1 MHKGMKKK
9 AIEISRDICY
19 NRIIGKAPIKSN
31 NRVMKGTVIIM
42 TITTLK
48 KMVKAI
54 TDWKCDINDVEELS
68 RISIDESIFEYG
80 SGLVKTVLDCF
91 YLVTDYSENIII
103 AMGNNQINI
112 FATVHHNNYCEGF
125 DYISC
130 VDIKNKTQFDIMGE
144 LAYRLENALY
154 SVR

>member
-1 MHKGMKKK
+1 
-9 AIEISRDICY
+9 
-19 NRIIGKAPIKSN
+19 
-31 NRVMKGTVIIM
+31 M

-54 TDWKCDINDVEELS
+54 TDWKVDITDVIEFS
-68 RISIDESIFEYG
+68 RISIDDEIFEYG
-80 SGLVKTVLDCF
+80 NALVKTVLDCF
-91 YLVTDYSENIII
+91 YLVTDYSENIVI

-112 FATVHHNNYCEGF
+112 FATVHDNNYCKGY

-144 LAYRLENALY
+144 LVYRLENALY
-154 SVR
+154 IVRNKHRRP

>member
-1 MHKGMKKK
+1 MVYSTYSKGKVNPFRKV
-9 AIEISRDICY
+9 D
-19 NRIIGKAPIKSN
+19 
-31 NRVMKGTVIIM
+31 IM
-42 TITTLK
+42 TIATLK

-54 TDWKCDINDVEELS
+54 TDWKVDINDVKELS
-68 RISIDESIFEYG
+68 RISIDDTIFEYG
-80 SGLVKTVLDCF
+80 NGLVKTVLDCF
-91 YLVTDYSENIII
+91 YLVTDYSEDIII

-112 FATVHHNNYCEGF
+112 YATIHNSNYCQGY

-154 SVR
+154 AVR